1 MNESK
6 TDASEILALEHGL
19 SPDEYALILD
29 ILNRAPSPTEVGI
42 FSSMW
47 SEHCSYKSSKK
58 WLKTLPTAG
67 PQVIQGPGENA
78 GVVAIGSGL
87 AVIFKIESHNN
98 PSFIEPYQGAATGVG
113 GILRDVFTMGARPI
127 ANLNALRFGS
137 PDHPKTRHLVSG
149 VVSGI
154 GGYGNCIGVPT
165 VAGEVDFHS
174 SYNGNNL
181 VNAMT
186 VGLASIDKIFY
197 SAAAGEG
204 NPVIYV
210 GAKTGRDGIHGATM
224 ASAEFNEDAEEKR
237 PTVQVGDPFTEKLL
251 LEACLELMAGD
262 SIIAIQDMGAAG
274 LTSSSVEMAGKGQ
287 LGMRLDLDLVPVRE
301 EEMTA
306 YEIMLSESQERM
318 LMVLR
323 PEAEEQARKIFHKW
337 GLDFAV
343 IGELTDTRHLEIIKD
358 GQIKANIPIDPMV
371 EESPEYDRP
380 WESTQDS
387 NPINSSDFA
396 TDKSS
401 LEVLKELVTCPDL
414 ASRRWIWEQFD
425 HLVMNN
431 TVVRPGG
438 DAAVIRVLETNKA
451 LAMTVDCTPRYCLA
465 APEIGG
471 AQAVAEAWRNLIAT
485 GAKPLAITN
494 NMNFGNPERPKI
506 MGQFVGCIKGMRD
519 ACLRLDFPVV
529 SGNVSLYNETDGK
542 AIMPTPV
549 IGGIGLL
556 ENASNHITLD
566 LKGAD
571 ETIVSIGML
580 TGWLGQSLYLRE
592 LFGQETGAPPPINLD
607 EEKLNGDFILRM
619 IEGKYV
625 TACHDISD
633 GGLLVA
639 ITEMAF
645 SALVKGKK
653 LGVEIINTT
662 ELDPFAFYFGEE
674 QARYIVTTVN
684 PEKLLEMAQKAG
696 VVANI
701 IGRTTSNGQLIL
713 PDNCSV
719 ALEELYIAYDNWLP
733 EYMLG
738 A

>member
-1 MNESK
+1 
-6 TDASEILALEHGL
+6 
-19 SPDEYALILD
+19 
-29 ILNRAPSPTEVGI
+29 
-42 FSSMW
+42 
-47 SEHCSYKSSKK
+47 
-58 WLKTLPTAG
+58 
-67 PQVIQGPGENA
+67 
-78 GVVAIGSGL
+78 
-87 AVIFKIESHNN
+87 
-98 PSFIEPYQGAATGVG
+98 
-113 GILRDVFTMGARPI
+113 
-127 ANLNALRFGS
+127 
-137 PDHPKTRHLVSG
+137 
-149 VVSGI
+149 
-154 GGYGNCIGVPT
+154 
-165 VAGEVDFHS
+165 
-174 SYNGNNL
+174 
-181 VNAMT
+181 
-186 VGLASIDKIFY
+186 
-197 SAAAGEG
+197 
-204 NPVIYV
+204 
-210 GAKTGRDGIHGATM
+210 
-224 ASAEFNEDAEEKR
+224 
-237 PTVQVGDPFTEKLL
+237 
-251 LEACLELMAGD
+251 
-262 SIIAIQDMGAAG
+262 
-274 LTSSSVEMAGKGQ
+274 
-287 LGMRLDLDLVPVRE
+287 
-301 EEMTA
+301 
-306 YEIMLSESQERM
+306 
-318 LMVLR
+318 
-323 PEAEEQARKIFHKW
+323 
-337 GLDFAV
+337 
-343 IGELTDTRHLEIIKD
+343 
-358 GQIKANIPIDPMV
+358 
-371 EESPEYDRP
+371 
-380 WESTQDS
+380 
-387 NPINSSDFA
+387 
-396 TDKSS
+396 
-401 LEVLKELVTCPDL
+401 
-414 ASRRWIWEQFD
+414 
-425 HLVMNN
+425 MNN

-519 ACLRLDFPVV
+519 ACLKLDFPVV

-556 ENASNHITLD
+556 ENASNHITID
-566 LKGAD
+566 FKGAD

-653 LGVEIINTT
+653 LGVEIINTAK
-662 ELDPFAFYFGEE
+662 LDPFAFYFGEE

-701 IGRTTSNGQLIL
+701 IGKTTSNGQLIL

-733 EYMLG
+733 EYMVG